1 MIRIN
6 HTGVYA
12 DIHVGKDDN
21 PSPSVSDDKKVT
33 YSQPL
38 FEIMDH
44 PPDIDFSYPTR
55 QDDTKLDEQ
64 DFDEQDVEVL
74 FS

>member
-12 DIHVGKDDN
+12 NILLGKDDN
-21 PSPSVSDDKKVT
+21 PLPSVSDDKKVT
-33 YSQPL
+33 YS
-38 FEIMDH
+38 H
-44 PPDIDFSYPTR
+44 PPDIDFSDPTR
-55 QDDTKLDEQ
+55 FDDTKLDEQ

>member
-6 HTGVYA
+6 HTGIYA

-21 PSPSVSDDKKVT
+21 PLPSVSDDKKVT
-33 YSQPL
+33 YSHPL
-38 FEIMDH
+38 FEKMDR
-44 PPDIDFSYPTR
+44 PPDIDFSDPTR
-55 QDDTKLDEQ
+55 HDDTKLYEQ